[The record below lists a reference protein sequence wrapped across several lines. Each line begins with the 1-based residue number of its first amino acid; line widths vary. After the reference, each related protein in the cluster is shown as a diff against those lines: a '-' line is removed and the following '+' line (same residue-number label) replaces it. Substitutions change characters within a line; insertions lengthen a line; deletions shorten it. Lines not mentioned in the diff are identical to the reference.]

1 MEILNALFKLA
12 VESGAS
18 DVIVKSDK
26 PGYLRIDG
34 RLISVDMEP
43 IDFEVVRMFIEVN
56 MPKVF
61 RKRWEEEGQV
71 DFSYADKEGSRFR
84 VNGFHQ
90 RGLVSVVMRHIK
102 TLVPTFTQLNLQS
115 DPLIRFA
122 KSKDGIVFICG
133 ATGSGKSTTMAAMID
148 WINQN
153 LDKHIVTIED
163 PIEYLFSDQKSLI
176 EQREIGL
183 DVPNFDLAL
192 KSVLRQDPDIIL
204 LGEMRDR
211 ESFETAISAAETGH
225 LVLSTMHASTVTQA
239 ITRLLEFFPSDQ
251 QQQARRQIAGCLRGC
266 ICQKLLPSIDGV
278 SRVPINE
285 ILNADA
291 VVKNLILL
299 GQFDKLTSLLED
311 GTDSLS
317 FSFNADIYRLI
328 KAGKIS
334 KVEGLRFSP
343 NPQALDMNLKGIF
356 FKN

>member
-1 MEILNALFKLA
+1 MENLNALFKLA

-18 DVIVKSDK
+18 DVIIKSDK

-34 RLISVDMEP
+34 RLISVEMAP
-43 IDFEVVRMFIEVN
+43 ISFQEARAFIEQS
-56 MPKVF
+56 MPKIF
-61 RKRWEEEGQV
+61 RSRWEEECQV
-71 DFSYADKEGSRFR
+71 DFSYQDSGGSRFR

-90 RGLVSVVMRHIK
+90 RGLVSAVMRHIK

>member
-1 MEILNALFKLA
+1 MENLNALFKLA

-18 DVIVKSDK
+18 DVIIKSDK

-34 RLISVDMEP
+34 RLISVEMAP
-43 IDFEVVRMFIEVN
+43 ISFQKARAFIEQS
-56 MPKVF
+56 MPKIF
-61 RKRWEEEGQV
+61 RSRWEEEGQV
-71 DFSYADKEGSRFR
+71 DFSYQDSGGSRFR

>member
-1 MEILNALFKLA
+1 
-12 VESGAS
+12 
-18 DVIVKSDK
+18 
-26 PGYLRIDG
+26 
-34 RLISVDMEP
+34 
-43 IDFEVVRMFIEVN
+43 
-56 MPKVF
+56 
-61 RKRWEEEGQV
+61 
-71 DFSYADKEGSRFR
+71 
-84 VNGFHQ
+84 
-90 RGLVSVVMRHIK
+90 VSVVMRHIK
-102 TLVPTFTQLNLQS
+102 TLVPTFTQLNLHS

>member
-34 RLISVDMEP
+34 GLISVDMEP

-61 RKRWEEEGQV
+61 RKRWKEEGQV
-71 DFSYADKEGSRFR
+71 DFSYTDKEGSRFR

-90 RGLVSVVMRHIK
+90 RGLVSLVMRHIK

-225 LVLSTMHASTVTQA
+225 LVISTMHASSVGQA
-239 ITRLLEFFPSDQ
+239 LTRLFEFFPSDQ
-251 QQQARRQIAGCLRGC
+251 QQQARRQIAGSLRGC
-266 ICQKLLPSIDGV
+266 ICQKLLPSIDGLG
-278 SRVPINE
+278 RVPINE
-285 ILNADA
+285 ILNADV

-299 GQFDKLTSLLED
+299 GQFENLNNLLED
-311 GTDSLS
+311 GSDSLS
-317 FSFNADIYRLI
+317 FSFNKDIYRLI

-334 KVEGLRFSP
+334 KADGLHYSP